1 MDPGTELARGANGKR
16 TDSMSQFYSEL
27 FRIGAAAGDLGIY
40 GWACRL
46 CATPGLVTL
55 VIGFAAQPPRPSPPP
70 RGAMKGERRRPDV
83 PT

>member
-16 TDSMSQFYSEL
+16 TDIVSQFYSEL

-46 CATPGLVTL
+46 YAMPGLVT
-55 VIGFAAQPPRPSPPP
+55 VAIRFAAR
-70 RGAMKGERRRPDV
+70 RRRPDA
-83 PT
+83 PTQ